1 MSLSQPLVGSVEHP
15 TNKTNQGTVSMKNQ
29 AIIAAAFA
37 STLVVASPVVAQDR
51 AGWPDNFTVGTASQG
66 GTYFAYGSGWANF
79 VAENLGVSGG
89 AEITGGP
96 MQNMALVHTGD
107 LKFGLTTMGPAR
119 ESMEGNSPLAPGMK
133 MDNVCAMFPMYETPF
148 SITALSSSG
157 IKSISDIP
165 DGARIGFGP
174 SASTSDT
181 YFPAIL
187 EELGVDFQ
195 RRNGGWSDLGG
206 QLQDGLLDVIAFA
219 AGIPIPAVSQLEVQ
233 TDVNIIEFT
242 EEEQAQVLETF
253 PVSEF
258 WIPASTY
265 TTLEEDARAVSM
277 WNFAI
282 ARCDLPE
289 DFVYE
294 VTKVTMENNDK
305 MRNVH
310 RSAETSIPENIVHN
324 TVLPF
329 HPGAV
334 RWYEENGFE
343 IDDDLKL

>member
-1 MSLSQPLVGSVEHP
+1 MMSKRLLTATLAGS
-15 TNKTNQGTVSMKNQ
+15 M
-29 AIIAAAFA
+29 
-37 STLVVASPVVAQDR
+37 LVVAAAQADR
-51 AGWPDNFTVGTASQG
+51 SEWPENFTVGTASQG
-66 GTYFAYGSGWANF
+66 GTYFVYGSGWANL
-79 VAENLGVSGG
+79 VADALGLSGG
-89 AEITGGP
+89 GEVTGGP
-96 MQNMALVHTGD
+96 TQNLALVHGGD
-107 LKFGLTTMGPAR
+107 VAFGLTTMGPAADAVA
-119 ESMEGNSPLAPGMK
+119 GKSPLAPGFK
-133 MDNVCAMFPMYETPF
+133 MDNVCALFPMYETPF

-157 IKSISDIP
+157 ITSISEIP

-174 SASTSDT
+174 AASTSDT

-195 RRNGGWSDLGG
+195 RRNGGWTDLGG

-242 EEEQAQVLETF
+242 EEEQAQILETF
-253 PVSEF
+253 PVAAF
-258 WIPASTY
+258 QMPASTY
-265 TTLEEDARAVSM
+265 STLDEDSRVVSM

-282 ARCDLPE
+282 AGCDLPE
-289 DFVYE
+289 DFIYE

-310 RSAETSIPENIVHN
+310 RSAETTIPENIVHN
-324 TVLPF
+324 SVLPF

-334 RWYEENGFE
+334 RWYEENGYE
-343 IDDDLKL
+343 IPAELKLD